1 MMKEAMITWF
11 MSNVQVSILLE
22 TIFSINNL
30 MGFNELKNISF
41 FLVFSFRDL
50 MNESIPNFSVL
61 LLYMNCVRV
70 DLI

>member
-1 MMKEAMITWF
+1 MMKEVMITWF
-11 MSNVQVSILLE
+11 MSNVQVSVLLE

-50 MNESIPNFSVL
+50 MNESITNFSVL

-70 DLI
+70 NLI